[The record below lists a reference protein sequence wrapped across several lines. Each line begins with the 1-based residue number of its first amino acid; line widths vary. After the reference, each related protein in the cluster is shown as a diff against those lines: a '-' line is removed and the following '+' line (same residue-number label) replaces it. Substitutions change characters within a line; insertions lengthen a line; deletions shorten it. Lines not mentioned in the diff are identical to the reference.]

1 MSEEFHLNH
10 VDPDELAGPF
20 MVYNHMEIVRAD
32 PQSSVIKVALRP
44 ESKNLHGVA
53 HGGLLGAMAD
63 CAAGV
68 TARAGGED
76 YITLSSHYSFLRN
89 TRTGTVYAKADIVR
103 RGRQIAVLHVTAYD
117 ENEVLLMD
125 GSIEMIHRENRPS
138 E

>member
-1 MSEEFHLNH
+1 M
-10 VDPDELAGPF
+10 DPDELAGPF

-32 PQSSVIKVALRP
+32 PQSSVIKVDLRP